1 LQFPKSQSCMV
12 NKKVRIAE
20 IGGSHMTLIITDY
33 VSADKLEGCAT
44 KGRGLCL
51 Y

>member
-1 LQFPKSQSCMV
+1 MV

-20 IGGSHMTLIITDY
+20 IGGSYMTLILTDY

-44 KGRGLCL
+44 RGRGVCL